1 MKDEQVI
8 TFHQVIKKPR
18 RWRHPTL
25 HREFNTRGYVS
36 GRANIFAISGGAE
49 TRPWGPK
56 HWVVLKLH
64 SCLTWKYPLLS
75 IPGAHASTEVVCGR
89 EEAEMMVMAL
99 MAGITE
105 FDRQVAEREAEEKAT
120 AAIIESVVND
130 TLALST

>member
-1 MKDEQVI
+1 MTGQVV

-36 GRANIFAISGGAE
+36 NRANIFAISGGAE
-49 TRPWGPK
+49 THTWGPK
-56 HWVVLKLH
+56 HWVILKLH
-64 SCLTWKYPLLS
+64 SCQTWKIPLSLIS
-75 IPGAHASTEVVCGR
+75 GTHPSTEICCGR

-120 AAIIESVVND
+120 EAIIESVVND
-130 TLALST
+130 TLALSA